1 MDKFP
6 FFSNAETGYIE
17 NLYQQYLENPESVD
31 ESWQRFFQGFE
42 FSRINYSKKSSKEQ
56 NTDNAY
62 SEGTQVSQVLKP
74 EEFKVINMIDD
85 YRKRGH
91 LFTKT
96 NPVRTRRQYSP
107 TLDIENYGLRKSD
120 LNTVFEA
127 GSEIGIGKAPLS
139 KIIEHL
145 EATYCRSIG
154 VEYAHIRNREV
165 EEWLKTRMESRRNTP
180 KFSVATRKVMLKKL
194 GQAVFMEKFLHKR
207 FPGQKRFSLEGVE
220 ALIPALHSVIEKG
233 ASLGAKE
240 FYIGMPHRGRLNVLA
255 NILEKPMVDI
265 FNEFSGKQYE
275 DETLMGDVK
284 YHLGYTSK
292 RKTLGGAEIE
302 ITLAPNPSHLETVG
316 AVVQGMTRAEID
328 LHYNQDT
335 DKVVPILIHGDA
347 SIAGQGIVYELVQM
361 SEIKGYRVGGII
373 HLVVNNQVGFTT
385 NYLDGRSSTYCTDI
399 AKVVQSPIFHVNAD
413 DIEAVVYTIELAM
426 EYREK
431 FDKDVFI
438 DLLGYRKYGHNEGD
452 EPRFTQPILYKAI
465 EKHPD
470 PWTIYSAKLIE
481 AGVITEAD
489 STKVSNEINEELEKH
504 LLASQKMDKTIYKP
518 FLGSKWNSIRMA
530 VNEDFEKSPD
540 TGLPYEII
548 GKIGTGITTLPENK
562 NFNRK
567 LIKLM
572 NDRAQMILP
581 GGKIDWAMGELLAYG
596 SLVHEGYPVRLSG
609 QDSERGTFSHRHA
622 VLTIEDSEEKY
633 VPLQSVS
640 SGKANFSVYNS
651 LLSEYAVLGFEYGYS
666 LVTPDALTIWEAQ
679 FGDFFNGAQIIID
692 QYLSSAED
700 KWRVMSNLVLYLPH
714 GYEGQ
719 GPEHSSG
726 RIERF
731 LVLAAQNNMQIV
743 NCTTPA
749 NLFHLLRRQIHRPFR
764 KPLVLFTPK
773 SLLRHPACVSP
784 IEDLTHGGFKEV
796 IDDET
801 ADPDKINRVVFC
813 SGKLYYELMEEK
825 AKLQN
830 DNVAFVRVEQ
840 IYPFPAEQIKAI
852 IEKYHSAARYVWAQE
867 EPANMG
873 AWPFIMRNFKDVDLL
888 MVARPESGS
897 PATGL
902 AALHHLRQR
911 KIIEKSFGACTCEN
925 RNHACKMLCAP
936 NEWAFSNEMSKIQ
949 Q

>member
-1 MDKFP
+1 MDKFS
-6 FFSNAETGYIE
+6 FFSNAENEYID
-17 NLYQQYLENPESVD
+17 NLYKQYLSDPESVE

-42 FSRINYSKKSSKEQ
+42 FSRTVYGPKDKAVIMP
-56 NTDNAY
+56 D
-62 SEGTQVSQVLKP
+62 
-74 EEFKVINMIDD
+74 EFKVINLIED

-96 NPVRTRRQYSP
+96 NPVRTRRKYSP
-107 TLDIENYGLRKSD
+107 TLELENYGLTKAD
-120 LNTVFEA
+120 LDVTFEA
-127 GSEIGIGKAPLS
+127 GNDIGIGPSTLG

-145 EATYCRSIG
+145 EATYCQSIG
-154 VEYAHIRNREV
+154 VEYAHIRNIEV
-165 EEWLKTRMESRRNTP
+165 EKWLKQKMESGKNTP
-180 KFSVATRKVMLKKL
+180 KFSQSTRKIILQKL

-220 ALIPALHSVIEKG
+220 ALIPALHAVIEKG
-233 ASLGAKE
+233 ASLGADE
-240 FYIGMPHRGRLNVLA
+240 FQIGMAHRGRLSVLA

-265 FNEFSGKQYE
+265 FNEFSNKEYD

-284 YHLGYTSK
+284 YHLGYTSR
-292 RKTLGGAEIE
+292 RKTLSGKEVE

-316 AVVQGMTRAEID
+316 AIVQGMTRAEID
-328 LHYNQDT
+328 LNYKGDT
-335 DKVVPILIHGDA
+335 DRIVPIIIHGDA

-361 SEIKGYRVGGII
+361 SELKGYRVGGTI

-385 NYLDGRSSTYCTDI
+385 NYLDARSSTYCTDI
-399 AKVVQSPIFHVNAD
+399 AKVVQSPVFHVNSD
-413 DIEAVVYTIELAM
+413 DIEAVAYTIELAM

-452 EPRFTQPILYKAI
+452 EPRFTQPLLYKII

-470 PWTIYSAKLIE
+470 PWDIYSSKLIE
-481 AGVITEAD
+481 KGILTQEEVEKIKD
-489 STKVSNEINEELEKH
+489 EINQKLD
-504 LLASQKMDKTIYKP
+504 LDLQASQKVEKATFKS
-518 FLGSKWNSIRMA
+518 FLGEVWKDTRIA
-530 VNEDFEKSPD
+530 VPEDFITSP
-540 TGLPYEII
+540 E
-548 GKIGTGITTLPENK
+548 TGISHKLLQEIGEMITVLPEGK
-562 NFNRK
+562 VFNRK
-567 LIKLM
+567 LLKLM
-572 NDRAQMILP
+572 ADRNQMIQP

-596 SLVHEGYPVRLSG
+596 SLVKEGIPVRLSG

-622 VLTIEDSEEKY
+622 VLTIEDSEERY
-633 VPLQSVS
+633 VPLSRLNS
-640 SGKANFSVYNS
+640 EKAAFTIYNS

-666 LVTPDALTIWEAQ
+666 LITPQALTIWEAQ

-749 NLFHLLRRQIHRPFR
+749 NLFHLLRRQVHRPFR

-773 SLLRHPACVSP
+773 SLLRHPACVSS
-784 IEDLTHGGFKEV
+784 IEELTRGRFQEV
-796 IDDET
+796 IDDT
-801 ADPDKINRVVFC
+801 SADPLKVERVVFT
-813 SGKLYYELMEEK
+813 SGKVFYELIEERE
-825 AKLQN
+825 KLKN
-830 DNVAFVRVEQ
+830 DRIAIIRIEQ
-840 IYPFPAEQIKAI
+840 IYPYPEEQIRAI
-852 IEKYHSAARYVWAQE
+852 VEKYSNASRFVWVQE

-873 AWPFIMRNFKDVDLL
+873 AWPFIVRHFKENDLL

-897 PATGL
+897 PATGSSQ
-902 AALHHLRQR
+902 LHHLRQR
-911 KIIEKSFGACTCEN
+911 KIIEKAFGSCTCEN
-925 RNHACKMLCAP
+925 ANKTCKMLCAP
-936 NEWAFSNEMSKIQ
+936 NEWVFNQENAKIERE
-949 Q
+949 

>member
-1 MDKFP
+1 MMDKFSYI
-6 FFSNAETGYIE
+6 SNAENEYID
-17 NLYQQYLENPESVD
+17 NLYKQYLSNPDSVD
-31 ESWQRFFQGFE
+31 KSWQRFFEGFE
-42 FSRINYSKKSSKEQ
+42 FSRINYGQQKEK
-56 NTDNAY
+56 
-62 SEGTQVSQVLKP
+62 EVVMPG
-74 EEFKVINMIDD
+74 EFKVITLIND

-96 NPVRTRRQYSP
+96 NPVRSRRTYSP
-107 TLDIENYGLRKSD
+107 TLDIENYGLSSED

-127 GSEIGIGKAPLS
+127 GNEIGIGPAPLS
-139 KIIEHL
+139 KIIQHL
-145 EATYCRSIG
+145 EATYCQSIG
-154 VEYAHIRNREV
+154 VEYAHIRNVEIEKWLRE
-165 EEWLKTRMESRRNTP
+165 KMESGRNTP
-180 KFSVATRKVMLKKL
+180 KFTHANRKLILQKL

-220 ALIPALHSVIEKG
+220 ALIPALHMVIEKG
-233 ASLGAKE
+233 ASLGARE
-240 FYIGMPHRGRLNVLA
+240 FQIGMAHRGRLNVLA

-265 FNEFSGKQYE
+265 FNEFANKAYD

-292 RKTLGGAEIE
+292 RKTLSGKEIE
-302 ITLAPNPSHLETVG
+302 ITLAPNPSHLEAVG
-316 AVVQGMTRAEID
+316 AIVQGMTRAEVD
-328 LHYNQDT
+328 LNYNGDT
-335 DKVVPILIHGDA
+335 DKIVPIIIHGDA

-361 SEIKGYRVGGII
+361 ADLKGYGVGGTI

-385 NYLDGRSSTYCTDI
+385 NYLDARSSTYSTDI
-399 AKVVQSPIFHVNAD
+399 AKVIQSPIFHVNAD

-452 EPRFTQPILYKAI
+452 EPRFTQPVLYKII

-470 PWTIYSAKLIE
+470 PWTIYSSKLLE
-481 AGVITEAD
+481 AGVIKEEEIETI
-489 STKVSNEINEELEKH
+489 KNEINQRLDEDLQTSQQIEK
-504 LLASQKMDKTIYKP
+504 ASFKS
-518 FLGSKWNSIRMA
+518 FLGEQWKETRQAIPD
-530 VNEDFEKSPD
+530 DFTYSPL
-540 TGLPYEII
+540 TGVPYETLREI
-548 GKIGTGITTLPENK
+548 GEKITTLPEGK
-562 NFNRK
+562 EFNRK

-572 NDRAQMILP
+572 ADRNQMIQP

-596 SLVHEGYPVRLSG
+596 SLVKEGIPVRLSG

-622 VLTIEDSEEKY
+622 VLTIEDSEERY
-633 VPLQSVS
+633 TPLKQLDN
-640 SGKANFSVYNS
+640 GNAKFSIYNS

-666 LVTPDALTIWEAQ
+666 LITPDALTIWEAQ

-731 LVLAAQNNMQIV
+731 LVLAANNNMQIV

-749 NLFHLLRRQIHRPFR
+749 NLFHLLRRQVNRPFR

-773 SLLRHPACVSP
+773 SLLRHPACVSS
-784 IEDLTHGGFKEV
+784 IEELTEGGFREV
-796 IDDET
+796 IDDT
-801 ADPDKINRVVFC
+801 MVDPNEVERVVFT
-813 SGKLYYELMEEK
+813 SGKVYYELIEEREK
-825 AKLQN
+825 NKN
-830 DNVAFVRVEQ
+830 FRVAFVRLEQ
-840 IYPFPAEQIKAI
+840 IYPYPEEQIKAI
-852 IEKYHSAARYVWAQE
+852 IDRYSNASRFVWVQE

-873 AWPFIMRNFKDVDLL
+873 AWPFLARHFKENDLL

-897 PATGL
+897 PATGSPQ
-902 AALHHLRQR
+902 LHQLRQR
-911 KIIEKSFGACTCEN
+911 KIIEKAFGACTCEN
-925 RNHACKMLCAP
+925 SDKVCKMLCAP
-936 NEWAFSNEMSKIQ
+936 NEWVFTPETIKSEKE
-949 Q
+949 